1 MVAFLHNRKKINS
14 NAFTGNVENAKG
26 IGENLTLDASSHGWK
41 WRKPLVYHLRF
52 AASSLPHLFFACY
65 HSLQL

>member
-1 MVAFLHNRKKINS
+1 MVAFLGNRKKINS

-26 IGENLTLDASSHGWK
+26 IGENLTLDASSHG
-41 WRKPLVYHLRF
+41 RKPLVYHLRF